1 MSWWSSRSSNGLY
14 WSYTIVKSPY
24 KGIIENQEIWKV
36 GLSETHASGNRE
48 ASTHNNWWKANW
60 WNKYQQEGSR
70 QTWNDEVWDFFKLVL
85 YMHSPNPDDELRN
98 LFVKM
103 VMKWW
108 MFTCFFSRHFSYKF
122 FRGSYTCSSNYSVY
136 DGECTHTHLSHAH
149 FSVAQFVCAHSHICM
164 HVHTRMAQVS
174 PKRCVIPLHLA
185 VSLLMIHPSSLFP
198 HVHFET
204 NPDYDFIDKP
214 IHMILPYFSRPESA
228 RHAQLRSCIRCKQ
241 RLWAPKVRQDHTI
254 SPTSRIPRTI
264 TLDNSVFPQCL
275 NPLFRTCLTRKH
287 AIGKPLLDSDIR
299 EKSTEQKKELFS
311 SDAHEISLWRVTE
324 NPILKSHR
332 KSYSDGWDL
341 WEHLRRRVQ
350 QAFFSGISKTTV
362 LGRYSMDRSSSAREY
377 ILRREL
383 EMKDHLHQERY
394 ARRCQA
400 IEKLKGCWYHEG
412 NYKKKKPKIEIISY
426 TAWSGITNSEP
437 IFLRSWLTQQLWR
450 THVPHQALITSSSR

>member
-1 MSWWSSRSSNGLY
+1 MPRETEKPPLTTIDEKPIDGTSTSKKDQDRHGTMKSEIFLNWFCTCTHRTQTTNWRIFLSRWSWSDECSHVFSLDIFSN
-14 WSYTIVKSPY
+14 
-24 KGIIENQEIWKV
+24 
-36 GLSETHASGNRE
+36 
-48 ASTHNNWWKANW
+48 
-60 WNKYQQEGSR
+60 
-70 QTWNDEVWDFFKLVL
+70 
-85 YMHSPNPDDELRN
+85 
-98 LFVKM
+98 
-103 VMKWW
+103 
-108 MFTCFFSRHFSYKF
+108 KF
-122 FRGSYTCSSNYSVY
+122 IRVSYTCCSNYSVY

-185 VSLLMIHPSSLFP
+185 VSLLMIHPSLLFP

-254 SPTSRIPRTI
+254 SPTSRKPRTI

-287 AIGKPLLDSDIR
+287 AIGKPLLDSDVK

-400 IEKLKGCWYHEG
+400 IEKLKGCRYHEG

-437 IFLRSWLTQQLWR
+437 IFYDPDLLSSYDGPTF
-450 THVPHQALITSSSR
+450 LIKLLLPRVQDSRAAKLECCEINERI